1 MKNHTNINPSFFGRL
16 YAIDASFATI
26 AEEIRKDG
34 IRAERGDNH
43 YYRNIS
49 DTLDLLELLFLYG
62 KHPDLLI
69 EHFAFPHVECEWGR
83 MMEKDL
89 MVDQKLER
97 HAKDWILFS
106 WKGKLIGGTSPY
118 TLVYTVPD
126 IRNRNIQLTG
136 GQGRLLFDDQNLLLS
151 KRDLRFQQYLVSLYR
166 YHNLPSSMHSYLKEI
181 EKLLTHHPVIQK
193 EDFDNL
199 PDFIDIPG
207 AVVNGIPLKCDPS
220 ITDCQNAEEHENHV
234 AAEDNRLLEH
244 RDDNNRGLSYL
255 KQPTEN
261 KKETTVVKC
270 FMAGSTSLEQ
280 ERNLFRAV
288 VSKADNRWETY
299 NIKSYDYQ
307 DFSRSYQKVA
317 HQDTYNE
324 FIVDCTDFMVFVITG
339 KIGSITRKELEVAAE
354 SYDSSGH
361 PQIFI
366 YVQKDAFEMGVWD
379 DGVKEWIDEKQLYV
393 VKYDT
398 LRDLQNAISEDL
410 NDYIIHNRHCK

>member
-1 MKNHTNINPSFFGRL
+1 MKYHTNINPSFFGRL

-43 YYRNIS
+43 YYRNVS

-69 EHFAFPHVECEWGR
+69 EHFSFPHIECEWGR

-89 MVDQKLER
+89 MVDQQLER

-136 GQGRLLFDDQNLLLS
+136 GQGRMLFDDQNLLLS

-181 EKLLTHHPVIQK
+181 EKLLTHHPVIHK

-199 PDFIDIPG
+199 PGFTDISG
-207 AVVNGIPLKCDPS
+207 AVVNDIPLKCDPS
-220 ITDCQNAEEHENHV
+220 FIYTQETKEHGKNATAN
-234 AAEDNRLLEH
+234 
-244 RDDNNRGLSYL
+244 DD
-255 KQPTEN
+255 
-261 KKETTVVKC
+261 
-270 FMAGSTSLEQ
+270 TSLKLQ
-280 ERNLFRAV
+280 EKR
-288 VSKADNRWETY
+288 
-299 NIKSYDYQ
+299 
-307 DFSRSYQKVA
+307 
-317 HQDTYNE
+317 
-324 FIVDCTDFMVFVITG
+324 
-339 KIGSITRKELEVAAE
+339 
-354 SYDSSGH
+354 
-361 PQIFI
+361 IFI
-366 YVQKDAFEMGVWD
+366 SYKRKDKDVVFSMVEKIEKSTGAKCWIDLDGIESDAQFANVIIKAINKAQVFLFMYSHSHTEIEDYDTDWTVKEINFAQKKRKRIVFINIDGSPLTDWFEMMFGT
-379 DGVKEWIDEKQLYV
+379 KQQIDASSKVLMEKLC
-393 VKYDT
+393 K
-398 LRDLQNAISEDL
+398 DLSKWL
-410 NDYIIHNRHCK
+410 K